1 MLDTL
6 NPLFALVFSALL
18 LLSLTDT
25 TAAPAIQAQQAELE
39 RSRLQNALEHKIQDR
54 PQPDQLVKQG
64 ILPGKLNFGCC
75 EIKCEEI
82 EPLT

>member
-1 MLDTL
+1 M
-6 NPLFALVFSALL
+6 FALVFSALL

-39 RSRLQNALEHKIQDR
+39 RSRLQDALEHKIQDR

-64 ILPGKLNFGCC
+64 ILPGKLELNA
-75 EIKCEEI
+75 ERSSVKK
-82 EPLT
+82 LSY